1 MQISRAGY
9 AVRFVLP
16 ELYEPFQLVQTRVL
30 PFSMTENSQMVRFK
44 LENELVAANS
54 VGKSFLFPVGIC
66 TWEQDLRVCDIRL
79 PVTWVESLL
88 TELDELP
95 DLYKKAAA
103 IVTPIRQEYIY
114 HELENRVSVFS
125 HVKENFTK
133 TCGDMTS

>member
-114 HELENRVSVFS
+114 RELENRVSVFS
-125 HVKENFTK
+125 HVKENFTI
-133 TCGDMTS
+133 TCGDTTS

>member
-9 AVRFVLP
+9 AVRFVLL

-95 DLYKKAAA
+95 DLYKKATA
-103 IVTPIRQEYIY
+103 IVTPIRPEYIY
-114 HELENRVSVFS
+114 HELENRMSVFS
-125 HVKENFTK
+125 HVKENFTI
-133 TCGDMTS
+133 TCGDTTS

>member
-9 AVRFVLP
+9 PVRFVLP

-125 HVKENFTK
+125 HVKENFTI
-133 TCGDMTS
+133 TCGDTTS

>member
-1 MQISRAGY
+1 M
-9 AVRFVLP
+9 RFVLL

-103 IVTPIRQEYIY
+103 IVTQIRPEYIY

-125 HVKENFTK
+125 HVKENFTI
-133 TCGDMTS
+133 TCGDTTS